1 MLNTLSKF
9 QFGDHIRIPKYKN
22 IFAKGYTPDWLKR
35 SICNKKIKNTL
46 AWTSVIMDRNGEDI
60 IGTFYEEESQKIN
73 QEEFKTEKI
82 N

>member
-1 MLNTLSKF
+1 MLNLVLMLNTLSKF
-9 QFGDHIRIPKYKN
+9 QVGDHIRIPKYKN

-60 IGTFYEEESQKIN
+60 IRTFYE
-73 QEEFKTEKI
+73 
-82 N
+82 

>member
-9 QFGDHIRIPKYKN
+9 QVGDHIRIPKYKN

>member
-9 QFGDHIRIPKYKN
+9 QVGDHIRIPKYKN
-22 IFAKGYTPDWLKR
+22 IFAKGHTPDWLKR

-60 IGTFYEEESQKIN
+60 IRTFYE
-73 QEEFKTEKI
+73 
-82 N
+82 

>member
-1 MLNTLSKF
+1 
-9 QFGDHIRIPKYKN
+9 
-22 IFAKGYTPDWLKR
+22 
-35 SICNKKIKNTL
+35 
-46 AWTSVIMDRNGEDI
+46 MDRNGEDI

>member
-9 QFGDHIRIPKYKN
+9 QAGDHIRIPKYKN

-60 IGTFYEEESQKIN
+60 IRTFYE
-73 QEEFKTEKI
+73 
-82 N
+82 

>member
-9 QFGDHIRIPKYKN
+9 QVGDHIRIPKYKN
-22 IFAKGYTPDWLKR
+22 IFAKGYTPDWSKR

-60 IGTFYEEESQKIN
+60 IRTFYE
-73 QEEFKTEKI
+73 
-82 N
+82 

>member
-9 QFGDHIRIPKYKN
+9 QVGYHIRIPKYKN

-60 IGTFYEEESQKIN
+60 IRTFYE
-73 QEEFKTEKI
+73 
-82 N
+82 